1 MNKMTMK
8 MRTEVTNHSQVRTA
22 ALCAANDTATTAKA
36 GNTQLC
42 HAGRSLVPQPT
53 GTTGRASEKA
63 HSMSNNRLTKLLRR
77 AMQDDGLEAET
88 AWKKLVKHVDPN
100 TVTIVQ

>member
-8 MRTEVTNHSQVRTA
+8 MRNEIANHSQVRTA

-36 GNTQLC
+36 GSTQLC
-42 HAGRSLVPQPT
+42 HGGLSLVPQPN
-53 GTTGRASEKA
+53 GTASHASEKA
-63 HSMSNNRLTKLLRR
+63 HSMSNSRLTKLLRR